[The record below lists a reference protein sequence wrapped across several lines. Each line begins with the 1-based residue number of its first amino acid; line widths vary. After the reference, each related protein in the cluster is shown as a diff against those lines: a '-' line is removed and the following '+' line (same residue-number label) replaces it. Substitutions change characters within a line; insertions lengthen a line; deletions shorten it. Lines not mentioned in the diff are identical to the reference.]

1 MIILT
6 VLLAAFAAYLIMPV
20 GDGRRTLRRLA
31 ADEPG
36 PARAGRS
43 RRWLILLPAGV
54 AGLVV
59 GFMID
64 GLRGAVYAAVA
75 GIVAGLGIRLATSG
89 GRRFRAVR
97 AEAQIA
103 DACRAL
109 AAEVRVGKIPAD
121 ALASAATDH
130 PILAEAD
137 RVHRLGG
144 DVVRTWRSHAHRPGH
159 GGLLDLARGWALC
172 QATGAPLAAALDQIA
187 DNLVSDQA
195 IRMMVAGELAAPRA
209 SGKIMAAL
217 PLLGIGL
224 GYLIGGDPI
233 AFLWHEPIGWGCLLV
248 GSGLAATGILWID
261 GLAARAEH
269 G

>member
-1 MIILT
+1 MIIIT
-6 VLLAAFAAYLIMPV
+6 VLLAGLAAYLIMPV
-20 GDGRRTLRRLA
+20 SDGRRTLRRLA
-31 ADEPG
+31 ADTPG
-36 PARAGRS
+36 PVRAGRS
-43 RRWLILLPAGV
+43 RGRLILLPAGAAV
-54 AGLVV
+54 LVG

-64 GLRGAVYAAVA
+64 GPRGAVYAAVVE
-75 GIVAGLGIRLATSG
+75 IVVGLGTRLATGG

-97 AEAQIA
+97 VEAQVA

-109 AAEVRVGKIPAD
+109 AAEVRVGRIPAD
-121 ALASAATDH
+121 ALASAAHDH

-144 DVVRTWRSHAHRPGH
+144 DVARTWRSSADRPGH
-159 GGLLDLARGWALC
+159 GGLLDLARGWGLC
-172 QATGAPLAAALDQIA
+172 QATGAPLSAALDQIA
-187 DNLVSDQA
+187 DNLVSDQT

-209 SGKIMAAL
+209 SGKIMAVL

-248 GSGLAATGILWID
+248 GTGLAATGILWID
-261 GLAARAEH
+261 GLAAQAEH